1 MQEFKLRNR
10 LLAKFLVI
18 WLCVGCALPALRAAP
33 ADDDYTLGITL
44 YGQKRWDLAA
54 ETLRGYLQ
62 KYPDHA
68 NVPLAKLY
76 LAQSYVNLRKYTE
89 ARVELREF
97 LKQFPQNK
105 NLAQA
110 MYRVAECSYF
120 LDDFP
125 AAIEEFN
132 AFLKQAPSDALSE
145 WALPYLA
152 DSHLRNNQPAEAARV
167 FQQSLEKFPQGR
179 FVEDSRFG
187 LARAY
192 ELQNQ
197 PRGAIEAYRELINL
211 QGGKRAPEAMIN
223 LGMLHFQLQEYT
235 DAAGIFTSLVEKYPA
250 SSLVPLAELNAGYA
264 QYSLRQ
270 WDEAIKH
277 FQKAEQSPAYHASAK
292 FWHALTLKSQELH
305 AEAGK
310 LLAELQA
317 GELPEDLQPRV
328 TYQLA
333 DSRFLQGNYAD
344 ALAGYDTYL
353 KRWPQGE
360 QAEAA
365 WLHAVESELL
375 SGRLQEGWMRA
386 ESPGGVTLSPAAQ
399 RERVL
404 LQARLLTAPAGGASE
419 LPAALGDRANRLKTA
434 GELLA
439 PWLAALTATETD
451 LVSQQIRY
459 LSAQLA
465 QEQKRPEDAI
475 ELLEPITAKLPTGGV
490 TRIPEAWLLLAGA
503 YLEREQY
510 ELALEATEKFPADA
524 QASRVL
530 ELNLLRLNC
539 LMSLQRLAEAE
550 QALGRLAEAKLDDNR
565 WIQAAYQLADAS
577 YERADWPRATAL
589 YEAIL
594 ARNPPPEWTIR
605 AMSGLGWAQYEAGQ
619 FAQSSQTFN
628 KLQEAYPESR
638 QAAAD
643 AGYMRAMAELK
654 AGRNEQAAQI
664 FFETAEQ
671 FQSPAE
677 QLQGDDIH
685 HIAYRCARE
694 AARSYRQLGNIE
706 RSSAAYR
713 LAHRE
718 LGKQPRERQQN
729 LDKLL
734 DEWALLHY
742 ESSQFDEAD
751 AIFRLL
757 IEARPDSDRADDAR
771 LSLAESAYV
780 AGKLAEAR
788 KMLEALL
795 TLPGAD
801 EYVKR
806 RARYQLVLI
815 AAEQKDLPAV
825 LKHAREYLTEIDP
838 QQVELAE
845 RGEVE
850 SQLIQYYLETDQLPD
865 ASRELDSL
873 LKRVEGLDPSEPP
886 AWLPGLFV
894 QAAELA
900 RRVKQYDKA
909 RQWLATVETRF
920 PNTPEHDQ
928 IEVIAGRTYIA
939 EANFDLARKSFQ
951 AVLDRAAGKKS
962 LAAAQSQFYLAET
975 ALMKKEYETALK
987 EYIRMAVLF
996 PGFPELQTA
1005 SLFQAGQCDE
1015 ALGNVEQAIQ
1025 SYENLLRQFPENE
1038 FASKAKERIEKLR
1051 GKK

>member
-152 DSHLRNNQPAEAARV
+152 DSHLATINRQKRPAYFSNRWKSFRVGSWRTAVWPGSAPTNQNR
-167 FQQSLEKFPQGR
+167 
-179 FVEDSRFG
+179 
-187 LARAY
+187 
-192 ELQNQ
+192 

-211 QGGKRAPEAMIN
+211 QEASGPPEAMIN

-419 LPAALGDRANRLKTA
+419 LPAR
-434 GELLA
+434 
-439 PWLAALTATETD
+439 
-451 LVSQQIRY
+451 
-459 LSAQLA
+459 
-465 QEQKRPEDAI
+465 
-475 ELLEPITAKLPTGGV
+475 
-490 TRIPEAWLLLAGA
+490 
-503 YLEREQY
+503 
-510 ELALEATEKFPADA
+510 
-524 QASRVL
+524 
-530 ELNLLRLNC
+530 
-539 LMSLQRLAEAE
+539 
-550 QALGRLAEAKLDDNR
+550 
-565 WIQAAYQLADAS
+565 
-577 YERADWPRATAL
+577 
-589 YEAIL
+589 
-594 ARNPPPEWTIR
+594 
-605 AMSGLGWAQYEAGQ
+605 
-619 FAQSSQTFN
+619 
-628 KLQEAYPESR
+628 
-638 QAAAD
+638 
-643 AGYMRAMAELK
+643 
-654 AGRNEQAAQI
+654 
-664 FFETAEQ
+664 
-671 FQSPAE
+671 
-677 QLQGDDIH
+677 
-685 HIAYRCARE
+685 
-694 AARSYRQLGNIE
+694 
-706 RSSAAYR
+706 
-713 LAHRE
+713 
-718 LGKQPRERQQN
+718 
-729 LDKLL
+729 
-734 DEWALLHY
+734 
-742 ESSQFDEAD
+742 
-751 AIFRLL
+751 
-757 IEARPDSDRADDAR
+757 
-771 LSLAESAYV
+771 
-780 AGKLAEAR
+780 
-788 KMLEALL
+788 
-795 TLPGAD
+795 
-801 EYVKR
+801 
-806 RARYQLVLI
+806 
-815 AAEQKDLPAV
+815 
-825 LKHAREYLTEIDP
+825 
-838 QQVELAE
+838 
-845 RGEVE
+845 
-850 SQLIQYYLETDQLPD
+850 
-865 ASRELDSL
+865 
-873 LKRVEGLDPSEPP
+873 
-886 AWLPGLFV
+886 
-894 QAAELA
+894 
-900 RRVKQYDKA
+900 
-909 RQWLATVETRF
+909 
-920 PNTPEHDQ
+920 
-928 IEVIAGRTYIA
+928 
-939 EANFDLARKSFQ
+939 
-951 AVLDRAAGKKS
+951 
-962 LAAAQSQFYLAET
+962 
-975 ALMKKEYETALK
+975 
-987 EYIRMAVLF
+987 
-996 PGFPELQTA
+996 
-1005 SLFQAGQCDE
+1005 
-1015 ALGNVEQAIQ
+1015 
-1025 SYENLLRQFPENE
+1025 
-1038 FASKAKERIEKLR
+1038 
-1051 GKK
+1051 